1 MTRSPDDSQI
11 RELVQRVKRADAR
24 RAPDFND
31 VLERSV
37 PEPNRRPARRLQV
50 AVACCTAATL
60 LIAFLLV
67 RSRFDDRGG
76 KQQREVVQRIEP
88 LPTKSSPQGD
98 RVEEIDFDDL
108 RAAVDRYFRNTEA
121 AAVAPDWSVRTD
133 SLLALK
139 LDIPLTEE

>member
-11 RELVQRVKRADAR
+11 RELVHRVKHADVP

-37 PEPNRRPARRLQV
+37 QTPNRRPARRLQV
-50 AVACCTAATL
+50 AVTCCAAATL
-60 LIAFLLV
+60 LITFLLV
-67 RSRFDDRGG
+67 RSQFDDRGG
-76 KQQREVVQRIEP
+76 EQRREVVQRIEP
-88 LPTKSSPQGD
+88 VPTKSSPQGD

-108 RAAVDRYFRNTEA
+108 RAVVDRYFRNTQA